1 MVGLKDGNIITFAP
15 LGIQVKVNGKNKI
28 EYEGRL
34 WSLSAFT
41 GTYLPIEKQNNS
53 GAYQGPKYFTYNNKT
68 LWDLRLEL
76 EKQGEN

>member
-1 MVGLKDGNIITFAP
+1 M
-15 LGIQVKVNGKNKI
+15 
-28 EYEGRL
+28 
-34 WSLSAFT
+34 
-41 GTYLPIEKQNNS
+41 EKQNNS